1 MMGQERECRVCHCT
15 DLTPC
20 TEADGRPCGWAEID
34 LCTKCEAKAARP
46 AKIIRP
52 NVVSDAAA
60 LIGEMAV
67 MLQGSAKESS
77 YGADLA
83 NRVRGWQAEYR
94 ETIDQADK
102 VARGAEY
109 DAWLNKRDGEPTVTF
124 QGGDPLG
131 GPCTR
136 IYAALLSGQP
146 VRADSEINTL
156 FGYASNIETL
166 DMNDLKIVSLNRA
179 ASGLDDY
186 YASRNSPPPA
196 QPSRPPEGDYMA
208 GVSDQPAPALEDGEA

>member
-1 MMGQERECRVCHCT
+1 MMGRERECRVCHCT
-15 DLTPC
+15 DVTPC

-34 LCTKCEAKAARP
+34 LCTKCEARAARP

-60 LIGEMAV
+60 LIGELAMA
-67 MLQGSAKESS
+67 LPRESE
-77 YGADLA
+77 LA
-83 NRVRGWQAEYR
+83 GRVRGWQSEYR

-196 QPSRPPEGDYMA
+196 RPAGPPQGDYMA
-208 GVSDQPAPALEDGEA
+208 GVSDQEPATLEGEDA